1 MLPATNPNREE
12 KSVRNVAFSILL
24 VAIALLQVAV
34 VSAELSHQDVQ
45 TAAVAKAEHGKPVTL
60 ASTDPELKVSL

>member
-1 MLPATNPNREE
+1 M
-12 KSVRNVAFSILL
+12 RNVAFSILL

-45 TAAVAKAEHGKPVTL
+45 TAAVARAPHGKPITL
-60 ASTDPELKVSL
+60 ASLFSELNVSL